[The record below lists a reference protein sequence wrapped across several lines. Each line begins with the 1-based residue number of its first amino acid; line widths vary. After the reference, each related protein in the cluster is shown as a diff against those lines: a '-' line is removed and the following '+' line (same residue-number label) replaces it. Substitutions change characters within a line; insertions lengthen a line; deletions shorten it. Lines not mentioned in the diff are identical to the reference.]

1 MASDDYD
8 LDMDWG
14 DDPFGGDIDFDMDFN
29 MDPYAKKGFFRS
41 LGSGFLAGLTD
52 ETVGTGEA
60 RFRTLRTILPGS
72 FSNALDRASFIS
84 DRISELKDEF
94 KEENAQSAKSLQN
107 IAGQLGQ
114 RMDGK
119 LPGFVKNGLTNF
131 SEKDFSSWERL
142 EGRSENFNTRLDST
156 SEEDVSNAIDH
167 ASQSQAGMFS
177 SLGESLNAMTAV
189 ATSALQS
196 AIGTGNRQLVNI
208 EGAMRDMLDYH
219 RNFEA
224 KIHQAQM
231 SIAARSYVQDAK
243 FYKFMEA
250 GIHAEVAELKK
261 IAKASAMSDF
271 QKTTTYTASKE
282 YVRNKLFSTV
292 GNRIGGLTGAL
303 RDKFGSST
311 RKEAYSVF
319 GNLIDSVSDGMDM
332 AGDGGLSRGMIGD
345 ILGKMA
351 AGTAIDKIPAFF
363 TRGPGKKAI
372 DRLTQLYPEQAD
384 YINGQIKKL
393 TEVGNVVSYISTG
406 GGGLLNYAAQNYTA
420 MDEMKFA
427 DYEEYLD
434 SLPPGKKPLS
444 KTLWTALNASTNK
457 AKQTINKMMSE
468 VTQARGT
475 QYTIKKRDVKD
486 LNQPGIWKEMNN
498 ITLNEVLPGLL
509 SRNNQILEQ
518 IRTGKDEVESVSFNY
533 MRGQFQTDTQKKL
546 STQADLM
553 PHSEFQRYAEAAL
566 TLVDGVDPGKL
577 MSESTRKALALI
589 VAKDIDAEMGFN
601 PYYYLGDIK
610 GMSAESQ
617 KEVHAALMTHF
628 GITTTEVDKYKKSD
642 TFERM
647 KMMTNMPTT
656 EGREHLNSVS
666 ASAVNMKQNFPN
678 IAERIDLLRSTG
690 NEQLLR
696 DMGVIYTADGIDKIN
711 MQAFHDRIGMYM
723 DDPNNPALRG
733 VGPGPAP
740 KDPTVGGL
748 GGGAGGNPG
757 NGGNGL
763 GGGADNGP
771 TVNPYDGIN
780 ETLKTLNERLANLK
794 FPDPKDP
801 GSASPLANF
810 DVATGELTD
819 IKESNRGILATL
831 TNVDTLMKGLLD
843 LANSGKLMTGKP
855 DKPSDEAAE
864 ERSKNTLFKKLK
876 DLPLGRLLGTGAK
889 HLMSRN
895 PIVMGGILGLAG
907 SQFLQNPLAAAAVAG
922 GGLLAGALYDKYLR
936 RTSGSGSDAHPTGDE
951 PSDEED
957 IYGSD
962 GEIILKAIKLRA
974 GEYFDA
980 ATKRVIKTW
989 NDIRGPVYDAV
1000 SKVVIGVRDLAGKI
1014 FGADGRAL
1022 ALRGLRHV
1030 RDAAVGAYNFLDPIN
1045 RIKALVG
1052 SGRELIYQQDV
1063 YLKSDTKNPVLR
1075 AGKFKTNEYF
1085 IRDES
1090 GNFKP
1095 IAGWN
1100 EINGPVY
1107 DHEGNQLVSQDEYAA
1122 GLVTSSGA
1130 VVRNLGN
1137 GVSNLL
1143 GGAVGLGRAGVDK
1156 LLGRFGFSREGA
1168 GSGNATDP
1176 GAINGNKTNGIEQ
1189 RLDKIYRLL
1198 AEHFKH
1204 PLDLDPETG
1213 DPISES
1219 GKPNSTGGPDVD
1231 GLRLNSLAWKKKK
1244 SEEDERHKV
1253 NEAIIQI
1260 AENTEA
1266 LGEADGKNEE
1276 KGGIFAK
1283 LKSFIGGIGAFGMNL
1298 IKNPIGTIGS
1308 TIFGS
1313 LVNSTARLAKIG
1325 TALFSG
1331 VLGLASPMYKLM
1343 KWGFSKVAMAMG
1355 VKRALGDLGDADA
1368 GDIDQHGQ
1376 SGRRR
1381 DRRRSGRR
1389 GFRGRGIAGALL
1401 TAGSMYAGGK
1411 LANSIADYDEGQDGD
1426 QLATPLAEMKTGD
1439 RDPATGRYKTWSDT
1453 AMEAVTSWLPQG
1465 QLADGLVN
1473 GALGKETGKKLDDY
1487 GLFWSS
1493 DGKFF
1498 INRQERDAQEDKING
1513 VVSATGDYGTVKA
1526 NTNITQQKR
1535 VRFAMYGIRDINS
1548 PLARRVM
1555 GLEASLYQ
1563 YVVIRNDRASLKPD
1577 TPIDQIMETF
1587 AKGGS
1592 MGQPDQSAVK
1602 AWFLGRFKPIF
1613 MVYNAAV
1620 SVARMGDI
1628 VEFDNAKKYD
1638 VVQVVERV
1646 QQSIAS
1652 LNPYPYNIDTRIDET
1667 EAIMSPEQSREIV
1680 SEYIAEL
1687 KKQIPAPPTA
1697 VETIARTTETAKAEG
1712 DTSGQPGTTPTPEM
1726 TAQGKLGAAAA
1737 RASSEAANKAFTQ
1750 PADVKTINIDD
1761 LMPGAGKEMDAF
1773 TMVRLAVYGNIDNMP
1788 WRVEA
1793 VLRLER
1799 YLENFIMV
1807 MGNDARFT
1815 GKSNQVLELFKAS
1828 FRINSDQAAN
1838 NWMIWFRDRFLPTMM
1853 TYVKEVH
1860 RLRGTEP
1867 ARGWKQLS
1875 ATNRAVIARLLT
1887 GQIVTTADS
1896 QKPVWEI
1903 EASPFPGAKSGIWSD
1918 RADKYLEI
1926 LDAKA
1931 QEARLKDPELEAVKS
1946 AASTKPQTPNGTN
1959 TNLQQKTQN
1968 IMDQVY
1974 RTGAVNRNNV
1984 GMAGAMGGAP
1994 SGGYMPNA
2002 TMSAPGGG
2010 AGSAGAFMGQAN
2022 ANFNPEFIKQAGEDK
2037 GIKMSLEQGEQL
2049 MLNHLVKAGF
2059 RDNKTLALALAMAK
2073 KETGGYQATVENTN
2087 WSAPTLMKYFKN
2099 IPDQATAQKVAS
2111 MSPAERAMW
2120 VYGRNPKAKQLGNQ
2134 KEEDGWLYR
2143 GRGLF
2148 QLTGRANYEAFKKAT
2163 GIDVVSNP
2171 RLVSEDPNVMAESAV
2186 WYLKNNKAMQSIAQT
2201 GDFDTAVRGIN
2212 GGNAV
2217 PATDERRQFYND
2229 YLNRLRSGDL
2239 NLPGTEDAPENA
2251 GGGMSNDPMV
2261 AQVPESA
2268 DKNVPA
2274 DKVVK
2279 PEDAPVKPGGPA
2291 SVKELLAQGN
2301 ASNVPSNAG
2310 NSNTAS
2316 ATNASPLS
2324 TPAVPSTSTSESSGG
2339 GSSSAPSASSSAPAP
2354 VSAPVVSTPTNTKPA
2369 PTVSPASS
2377 APAAAPA
2384 SVNLPDQMSTYDQVA
2399 AKLLEASNTTLVAI
2413 LKTLQAK
2420 QSSGSKIVDL

>member
-8 LDMDWG
+8 VDLDWG

-29 MDPYAKKGFFRS
+29 MDPFANKSFFGA
-41 LGSGFLAGLTD
+41 LGSGFLSGLMD
-52 ETVGTGEA
+52 ETVGTSDA
-60 RFRTLRTILPGS
+60 RFRTLRTVLPSS
-72 FSNALDRASFIS
+72 FSNALDRASFIK
-84 DRISELKDEF
+84 DRIDELKIEF

-107 IAGQLGQ
+107 IAGHLSQK
-114 RMDGK
+114 MDAK
-119 LPGFVKNGLTNF
+119 LPGFIKNGLASF

-142 EGRSENFNTRLDST
+142 EGRSDNFNTRMDST
-156 SEEDVSNAIDH
+156 SNDDVTDAIDH
-167 ASQSQAGMFS
+167 AANSQAGMFS
-177 SLGESLNAMTAV
+177 SLGESLNNMTAV

-250 GIHAEVAELKK
+250 GVHAEVAELKK
-261 IAKASAMSDF
+261 IAKSSALSDF
-271 QKTTTYTASKE
+271 EKTSNYTASKA

-292 GNRIGGLTGAL
+292 GKRLGGLSGAL
-303 RDKFGSST
+303 REKLGPGA
-311 RKEAYSVF
+311 RKEAYGVF
-319 GNLIDSVSDGMDM
+319 GSLIDNVSDGLDM
-332 AGDGGLSRGMIGD
+332 AGDSGISRGMIGNV
-345 ILGKMA
+345 LGKMA
-351 AGTAIDKIPAFF
+351 AETAIDKLPIFF
-363 TRGPGKKAI
+363 SRGPGKKAI
-372 DRLTQLYPEQAD
+372 DKLTKMYPEQAA
-384 YINGQIKKL
+384 YINEQVRKL
-393 TEVGNVVSYISTG
+393 TEVGNVVSYISTSG
-406 GGGLLNYAAQNYTA
+406 TGLLNYAAQNYSP

-427 DYEEYLD
+427 DYEDYVS
-434 SLPPGKKPLS
+434 SLPEGKKPLS
-444 KTLWTALNASTNK
+444 KSVWTALNAGSNK

-475 QYTIKKRDVKD
+475 QYTMKKRDAKD

-498 ITLNEVLPGLL
+498 ITLNEVLPGLI
-509 SRNNQILEQ
+509 SRTNQILEQ
-518 IRTGKDEVESVSFNY
+518 VRTGKDDVEAVSFNY
-533 MRGQFQTDTQKKL
+533 MRGQFQTDSQKRL

-553 PHSEFQRYAEAAL
+553 PHSEFQRYAQAAL
-566 TLVDGVDPGKL
+566 SLVDGLDPGPDKL
-577 MSESTRKALALI
+577 MSQSTRKAFAQL

-601 PYYYLGDIK
+601 PYYYLGDLK
-610 GMSAESQ
+610 GMSPDSQ
-617 KEVHAALMTHF
+617 KEVHAVLMRHF
-628 GITTTEVDKYKKSD
+628 GITTDDVTQYKGSD
-642 TFERM
+642 TLERM
-647 KMMTNMPTT
+647 KMMTTMPTT
-656 EGREHLNSVS
+656 EGRERLNSVS
-666 ASAVNMKQNFPN
+666 SSAMNMKQNFPN
-678 IAERIDLLRSTG
+678 VAERIDLLRSTG

-696 DMGVIYTADGIDKIN
+696 DLGVIYTEGGIDKIN

-733 VGPGPAP
+733 IGPGPGP
-740 KDPTVGGL
+740 KPPTVGGL
-748 GGGAGGNPG
+748 GGTPPPS
-757 NGGNGL
+757 NGL
-763 GGGADNGP
+763 GGGSNNGP
-771 TVNPYDGIN
+771 TVSPYD
-780 ETLKTLNERLANLK
+780 TLNATLTTLNERLANLK
-794 FPDPKDP
+794 FPDPVPP

-819 IKESNRGILATL
+819 IKESNRSILDKL
-831 TNVDTLMKGLLD
+831 TNVDLLMKTMVD
-843 LANSGKLMTGKP
+843 LANSGKLLTGTP
-855 DKPSDEAAE
+855 DKPSDAAAE
-864 ERSKNTLFKKLK
+864 DRSKKALFDRLKGSSLFK
-876 DLPLGRLLGTGAK
+876 LLGNGAK
-889 HLMSRN
+889 HIVNSN
-895 PIVMGGILGLAG
+895 PIVLGGILGMAG
-907 SQFLQNPLAAAAVAG
+907 SQFFQNPLASAAIAG
-922 GGLLAGALYDKYLR
+922 GGLLAGALYDKYMR
-936 RTSGSGSDAHPTGDE
+936 RNRGTGTDDHPTGDE
-951 PSDEED
+951 PSDNED

-962 GEIILKAIKLRA
+962 GEVILKAIKLRA
-974 GEYFDA
+974 GEYYDA
-980 ATKRVIKTW
+980 ASKRVIKTW

-1014 FGADGRAL
+1014 FGADGRAV
-1022 ALRGLRHV
+1022 ALRGLRQV

-1045 RIKALVG
+1045 RIKSIIS
-1052 SGRELIYQQDV
+1052 SGKDMVYQQDV
-1063 YLKSDTKNPVLR
+1063 YTKSDLKNPVLR
-1075 AGKFKTNEYF
+1075 AGKFKANEYF
-1085 IRDES
+1085 IRDEA

-1095 IAGWN
+1095 ISGWN

-1107 DHEGNQLVSQDEYAA
+1107 DHEGNQLVSQDEYTE

-1130 VVRNLGN
+1130 VVRNLGS
-1137 GVSNLL
+1137 GVSNLV
-1143 GGAVGLGRAGVDK
+1143 GGAVGLGKSGLDK
-1156 LLGRFGFSREGA
+1156 LLGRFGFSRDSSAA
-1168 GSGNATDP
+1168 GTNTDP
-1176 GAINGNKTNGIEQ
+1176 GSVTTGSMSGVEH

-1204 PLDLDPETG
+1204 PLDMDPHTG
-1213 DPISES
+1213 DPSTDPGS
-1219 GKPNSTGGPDVD
+1219 ASNTTGGPDTER
-1231 GLRLNSLAWKKKK
+1231 LRLNSLEWKKKQ
-1244 SEEDERHKV
+1244 SEEQERHKV

-1260 AENTEA
+1260 AENTKD
-1266 LGEADGKNEE
+1266 LGEGDGKDEE
-1276 KGGIFAK
+1276 KGGILSK
-1283 LKSFIGGIGAFGMNL
+1283 LKSFISGIGAFGMNL
-1298 IKNPIGTIGS
+1298 IKNPIGAIGS
-1308 TIFGS
+1308 LVFGS
-1313 LVNSTARLAKIG
+1313 LVNSTKRLATIG
-1325 TALFSG
+1325 SALFSG
-1331 VLGLASPMYKLM
+1331 VLGLASPIYKLM
-1343 KWGFSKVAMAMG
+1343 KWGFSKVAMAMATR
-1355 VKRALGDLGDADA
+1355 RALGNLGDADA
-1368 GDIDQHGQ
+1368 GDVDQYGQ
-1376 SGRRR
+1376 SGRR
-1381 DRRRSGRR
+1381 DRRRRGRNGRR
-1389 GFRGRGIAGALL
+1389 GFRGRGLAGTLL
-1401 TAGSMYAGGK
+1401 TAGAMYAGGK
-1411 LANSIADYDEGQDGD
+1411 LANGIADYDDEQGGD
-1426 QLATPLAEMKTGD
+1426 QTAMPLEEMKTGE
-1439 RDPATGRYKTWSDT
+1439 RDPATGRYKTWTDT

-1473 GALGKETGKKLDDY
+1473 GALGKETSSKLDNY

-1493 DGKFF
+1493 NGKFF
-1498 INRQERDAQEDKING
+1498 INRQERDAEEDKVNG

-1526 NTNITQQKR
+1526 NTTITQQKK
-1535 VRFAMYGIRDINS
+1535 VRFAMYGIKDINS
-1548 PLARRVM
+1548 ALARRIM
-1555 GLEASLYQ
+1555 GLEATLYQ

-1577 TPIDQIMETF
+1577 TPIDKIVETF
-1587 AKGGS
+1587 ANGGS
-1592 MGQPDQSAVK
+1592 MGQADQNAVK
-1602 AWFLGRFKPIF
+1602 VWFMGRFKPIF
-1613 MVYNAAV
+1613 MVYNAAI

-1652 LNPYPYNIDTRIDET
+1652 LNPYPYSIDTRIDET
-1667 EAIMSPEQSREIV
+1667 EGTMSAEQTRDV
-1680 SEYIAEL
+1680 VGKMIAEL
-1687 KKQIPAPPTA
+1687 KKLIPAPPTA
-1697 VETIARTTETAKAEG
+1697 TEVIARTDEGAKAQG
-1712 DTSGQPGTTPTPEM
+1712 DTTGQPGSVPTAEM
-1726 TAQGKLGAAAA
+1726 TAQGKMGAAAA
-1737 RASSEAANKAFTQ
+1737 RASSEAANKAFAQ
-1750 PADVKTINIDD
+1750 PADVKSINIDD

-1773 TMVRLAVYGNIDNMP
+1773 TMVRLSVYGNIDNMP

-1815 GKSNQVLELFKAS
+1815 GKSNQILELFKAS
-1828 FRINSDQAAN
+1828 FRINSDIAAN

-1860 RLRGTEP
+1860 RLRGTQP

-1887 GQIVTTADS
+1887 AQIVTTADS

-1946 AASTKPQTPNGTN
+1946 AATNKPALPETSSANM
-1959 TNLQQKTQN
+1959 QQKTQN

-1974 RTGAVNRNNV
+1974 RTGAVGRTGGSSV
-1984 GMAGAMGGAP
+1984 GGMPG
-1994 SGGYMPNA
+1994 SGGYTPNA
-2002 TMSAPGGG
+2002 TMSADGGG

-2099 IPDQATAQKVAS
+2099 IPDQATAQKVAA

-2120 VYGRNPKAKQLGNQ
+2120 VYGRAPKAKQLGNQ

-2217 PATDERRQFYND
+2217 PATDERRQYYND

-2239 NLPGTEDAPENA
+2239 NLPGTEDATA
-2251 GGGMSNDPMV
+2251 GGDTSTPDPMV

-2279 PEDAPVKPGGPA
+2279 PDDAPVKPVTA
-2291 SVKELLAQGN
+2291 NSVKELLAQGN
-2301 ASNVPSNAG
+2301 ASNQPSNAG
-2310 NSNTAS
+2310 TTTAS
-2316 ATNASPLS
+2316 AATNASPLS
-2324 TPAVPSTSTSESSGG
+2324 SPTASVPSSSPSTDSLPAPSSGPVV
-2339 GSSSAPSASSSAPAP
+2339 STAPPTP
-2354 VSAPVVSTPTNTKPA
+2354 SAPVVSTPAPAVAAPVVKPA
-2369 PTVSPASS
+2369 PVT
-2377 APAAAPA
+2377 PAAPTA
-2384 SVNLPDQMSTYDQVA
+2384 VNLPDQMNTYDQVA
-2399 AKLLEASNTTLVAI
+2399 AELLKANNTTLVEI
-2413 LKTLQAK
+2413 LKALK
-2420 QSSGSKIVDL
+2420 SSNKSGSKIVDL